1 MPLPTWHIADELRRA
16 AGFRQMMASAPDATE
31 ASAASDSKD
40 ADLMARAAER
50 LEKLDAAVTHAL
62 PLVKSYAHTQ
72 GDNADFHAS
81 LIAPLLAAL
90 GKRPK
95 QDSGVK

>member
-1 MPLPTWHIADELRRA
+1 MKSLLHQLAFGIWMFRPEAVEAYMPRVYDVLTGAAPIAR
-16 AGFRQMMASAPDATE
+16 DAR
-31 ASAASDSKD
+31 KD

-72 GDNADFHAS
+72 GDNAD
-81 LIAPLLAAL
+81 
-90 GKRPK
+90 
-95 QDSGVK
+95 